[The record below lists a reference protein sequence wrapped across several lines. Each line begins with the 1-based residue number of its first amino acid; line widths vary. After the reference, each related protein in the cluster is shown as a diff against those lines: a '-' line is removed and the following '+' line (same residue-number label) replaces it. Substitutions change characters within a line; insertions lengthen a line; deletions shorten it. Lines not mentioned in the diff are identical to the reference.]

1 MRSHLGLLGAN
12 GKEVGQNWWTQGLH
26 LGGRW
31 LYMNLKYIARSF
43 PNHSYVWG
51 EDRWLW
57 NNQVNWV
64 PCQHVGG
71 GFVFNLLAKCWPVVS
86 HILQIFYPF
95 SIYILSGLTQAN
107 LGWWRSWTPNGIPT
121 KQRMMNFL
129 PSKKR
134 TALKQ
139 TLLCLVQDMSLYKPL
154 GKLGLSTMFQ
164 VNSGREERWAA
175 YTLHQMH

>member
-26 LGGRW
+26 LGGWW

-86 HILQIFYPF
+86 HILQIFLPF
-95 SIYILSGLTQAN
+95 FHLHSKWLNTSELRMVKELDTQRNSYKATYDELLAFQEENCSEAN
-107 LGWWRSWTPNGIPT
+107 PT
-121 KQRMMNFL
+121 VSCPRHV
-129 PSKKR
+129 
-134 TALKQ
+134 A
-139 TLLCLVQDMSLYKPL
+139 V
-154 GKLGLSTMFQ
+154 
-164 VNSGREERWAA
+164 
-175 YTLHQMH
+175 